1 MANVNFKKIVLIVL
15 VSFGF
20 TLLKAQESNNFE
32 ISKNIEI
39 YIEIMNTLNQNYAD
53 NINPGEL
60 NKTAI
65 DAMLETLDPYTVYI
79 PESQL
84 EDFELMTKGEYGGI
98 GALIQKQG
106 DYIIITE
113 PYEGFAAQKAGL
125 KAGDIILEIDG
136 ESSKGK
142 NSSDVSEKLKGVP
155 GTSLVMVVQPFGDT
169 VSKTVELVREKV
181 KFPNIPYFGMLN
193 ENIGYISLSQF
204 NQNAATEVKNAF
216 IKLRDS
222 NDLKGIILDLR
233 DNGGGLLN
241 EAVDIVNIFVPKGE
255 TVVTT
260 KSKLSENV
268 MVHRTRSMP
277 EDTKIPLAV
286 LVNGNSASASEI
298 VAGAIQDLDR
308 GVVIGSRTFGKGLVQ
323 NVLPLPYN
331 SKIKVTISKYYIPS
345 GRCIQAI
352 DYFQKDGNGKSGKVP
367 DSLIS
372 AFKTHGGRV
381 VYDGG
386 GIEPDI
392 VVEQGSFNQITGD
405 LYAQNYFFNYGNEFY
420 LKNKT
425 ITSPEDFVITD
436 EIYNNFKTYVSDKNF
451 DYKTETEVVLE
462 ELKKSSE
469 REDYYTVV
477 ASQIDAMND
486 EIKLEKKKDIDK
498 YKDEI
503 EDLLEMEIVSRYY
516 YQQGKIIVSL
526 KNDPDADEAIKVL
539 TDKPLYDSI
548 LNGTFS
554 AKKD

>member
-1 MANVNFKKIVLIVL
+1 MNLKKIALLTLVL
-15 VSFGF
+15 FGF
-20 TLLKAQESNNFE
+20 TFLKAQETNNFE

-39 YIEIMNTLNQNYAD
+39 YVDILNTLNQNYAD

-60 NKTAI
+60 NKIAI
-65 DAMLETLDPYTVYI
+65 DAMLESLDPYTVYI

-98 GALIQKQG
+98 GALIQRQG
-106 DYIIITE
+106 DYIVITE
-113 PYEGFAAQKAGL
+113 PYEGFPAQKAGL
-125 KAGDIILEIDG
+125 KAGDKILEIDG

-142 NSSDVSEKLKGVP
+142 KSSDVSEKLKGAP
-155 GTSLVMVVQPFGDT
+155 GTTLTMVVEPYGDT
-169 VSKTVELVREKV
+169 VAKTIELVREKV
-181 KFPNIPYFGMLN
+181 KFPNVPYFGMLN

-204 NQNAATEVKNAF
+204 NQNAAIDVKNAF
-216 IKLRDS
+216 INLRD
-222 NDLKGIILDLR
+222 NNELKGIVLDLR

-260 KSKLSENV
+260 KSKISENI
-268 MVHRTRSMP
+268 MVHRTRSIP
-277 EDTKIPLAV
+277 EDTKIPLAI

-308 GVVIGSRTFGKGLVQ
+308 GVIIGSRTFGKGLVQ

-331 SKIKVTISKYYIPS
+331 AKIKVTISKYYIPS

-352 DYFQKDGNGKSGKVP
+352 DYFQKDGDGKAGKVP

-372 AFKTHGGRV
+372 AFKTADGRT

-392 VVEQGSFNQITGD
+392 VIDPVPFNQITGD

-425 ITSPEDFVITD
+425 IPPPAEFTMNDTMYNDF
-436 EIYNNFKTYVSDKNF
+436 KSYVTGKGF
-451 DYKTETEVVLE
+451 DYMTETEAELAK
-462 ELKKSSE
+462 LKKSSE
-469 REDYYTVV
+469 REDYYN
-477 ASQIDAMND
+477 AIAEQITALDD
-486 EIKLEKKKDIDK
+486 EIKVEKKNDLDK
-498 YKDEI
+498 YKEEI
-503 EDLLEMEIVSRYY
+503 EELLMLEIVSRYY
-516 YQQGKIIVSL
+516 YQQGKVIVSL
-526 KNDPDADEAIKVL
+526 KNDPDAAEAIKVL
-539 TDKPLYDSI
+539 SDKPLYDSI
-548 LNGTFS
+548 LNGTYV
-554 AKKD
+554 AKKE

>member
-1 MANVNFKKIVLIVL
+1 VATTLFLKKNKNMTNVNLKKIALIVLI
-15 VSFGF
+15 SFGF
-20 TLLKAQESNNFE
+20 TVLKAQESNNFE

-39 YIEIMNTLNQNYAD
+39 YVEIMRTLNQNYAD
-53 NINPGEL
+53 NINPGQL

-65 DAMLETLDPYTVYI
+65 DAMLSTLDPYTVYI

-113 PYEGFAAQKAGL
+113 PYEGFPAQKVGL
-125 KAGDIILEIDG
+125 KPGDKILEIDG
-136 ESSKGK
+136 ESLKGR

-155 GTSLVMVVQPFGDT
+155 GTSLVLIVEPYGDT
-169 VSKTVELVREKV
+169 ISKSVELVREKV

-193 ENIGYISLSQF
+193 ESIGYISLSQF
-204 NQNAATEVKNAF
+204 NQNAAIDVKNAF
-216 IKLRDS
+216 IELRDN

-241 EAVDIVNIFVPKGE
+241 EAVDIVNIFVQKGE

-260 KSKLSENV
+260 KSKISDNV
-268 MVHRTRSMP
+268 KIFRTKGLA

-286 LVNGNSASASEI
+286 LTNGNSASASEI

-331 SKIKVTISKYYIPS
+331 AKMKITISKYYIPS

-352 DYFQKDGNGKSGKVP
+352 DYFQKDTNGNSDKVP

-372 AFKTHGGRV
+372 AFKTAGGRT

-386 GIEPDI
+386 GIQPDI
-392 VVEQGSFNQITGD
+392 NLEPIPFNQITGD

-425 ITSPEDFVITD
+425 VPPLAEF
-436 EIYNNFKTYVSDKNF
+436 E
-451 DYKTETEVVLE
+451 
-462 ELKKSSE
+462 
-469 REDYYTVV
+469 
-477 ASQIDAMND
+477 MND
-486 EIKLEKKKDIDK
+486 EMYEEFKIYVTEKGFGKPEKKF
-498 YKDEI
+498 
-503 EDLLEMEIVSRYY
+503 
-516 YQQGKIIVSL
+516 
-526 KNDPDADEAIKVL
+526 
-539 TDKPLYDSI
+539 
-548 LNGTFS
+548 GT
-554 AKKD
+554 